1 MSKPKPRTMAAGKT
15 ALCHMRDAQECLRY
29 LAKCLAEDGIE
40 HSPAQIV
47 AIGTQIE
54 IAITPLERIM
64 DGLKKALTNV
74 AT

>member
-1 MSKPKPRTMAAGKT
+1 MTRAKPRTIAAGKT

-40 HSPAQIV
+40 HNPAQIV

-64 DGLKKALTNV
+64 AGLKNPLTNIG
-74 AT
+74 T